1 MPPLPALLPDVD
13 DVALHMRTRTVGT
26 SAQLGGLGSDTGP
39 DLVTTFDDT
48 TRPTALEV
56 AGIIRT
62 AYDSLIG
69 SVTVAPEV
77 IPEQQQGAF
86 KLAVAL
92 YAVTLIEA
100 SFFRDQIDEDAVR
113 DRQARI
119 DRQLTAVNAA
129 VEVEAGTRG
138 FGTVTMTTGRSPVTA
153 PTPADPVPGIDF

>member
-13 DVALHMRTRTVGT
+13 DVALHMRTRTVGP
-26 SAQLGGLGSDTGP
+26 SAQVGGLGGDTGP

-56 AGIIRT
+56 AGIIQT

-69 SVTVAPEV
+69 SVVSAPEE
-77 IPEQQQGAF
+77 IPVQQQGAF

-92 YAVTLIEA
+92 YTVTLVEA

-113 DRQARI
+113 DRQGRI

-129 VEVEAGTRG
+129 IENATGTREA
-138 FGTVTMTTGRSPVTA
+138 FGTIAMTTGRSPVV